1 MYYII
6 LIHYYITIIRII
18 FPIIFPIISQRTI
31 ISLYYITIIS
41 IIFTII
47 SDYIRVL
54 HPIFQELADTN
65 CRPMHPEMTDKSPAA
80 SSQLLDDQASSPY
93 EAMPTYSAKR
103 RLLYA
108 LFRVLYLLFWMS
120 VQDLAACYLD
130 LCTAGRHT
138 TNLREESCH
147 HIKKKALLAITWA
160 QFMPFSF
167 VLFALYHYY
176 LLLYA
181 LFQKSETGFGCEF
194 IAEKLPIST
203 STTGDQWAYK
213 PIASGTQ
220 PSSTKASSP
229 TMSDAATGL
238 ADVCQPTCTQFRFEL
253 ITQ

>member
-6 LIHYYITIIRII
+6 LIHYYITMIRII

-93 EAMPTYSAKR
+93 EARPTYSAKR

-120 VQDLAACYLD
+120 VQDLAAW
-130 LCTAGRHT
+130 
-138 TNLREESCH
+138 NLNWCNKPMRGIMPSHQEEHSPFCLMGPIH
-147 HIKKKALLAITWA
+147 ALFFCIICIISL
-160 QFMPFSF
+160 
-167 VLFALYHYY
+167 LYH
-176 LLLYA
+176 
-181 LFQKSETGFGCEF
+181 
-194 IAEKLPIST
+194 P
-203 STTGDQWAYK
+203 
-213 PIASGTQ
+213 
-220 PSSTKASSP
+220 
-229 TMSDAATGL
+229 
-238 ADVCQPTCTQFRFEL
+238 
-253 ITQ
+253 